1 MTTIKKIKKSD
12 QSDFNYRKFGQIDG
26 RHPLQKEVPD
36 STVNYKVRTRKGGK
50 VSFFNFDLAREMGL
64 ISKSHPDEMTE
75 ELQEK
80 ILETFSLVIINE
92 YDIINENEYPEEEIR
107 PHEYMATRYLQLQ
120 HPNKQGKTSGDG
132 RSIWNG
138 SVTNKGVRWD
148 ISSSGTGATC
158 LSPATHIYGKYW
170 ETGDPSISY
179 GCGYSE
185 IDEGMGTL
193 FFSEIFH
200 KNHLETERVLGII
213 EFQKGIAINIRAQ
226 RNLLRP
232 SHMFNYLK
240 QGDFENLERMVNYY
254 IDREESN
261 GVFKNVPKSRAK
273 RLDYFLNKQTEIF
286 ASMAARLEDEYIFCW
301 LDWDGDN
308 ILMNGGI
315 IDYGSIRQFG
325 LFHSEYR
332 YDDVERYSTSILE
345 QKNKARYTV
354 QTFAQL
360 VDFLKSGDRKSIKKF
375 SKSKAVKD
383 FDKVFFEKKL
393 ENLLFKTGFKRDDV
407 KYLIEN
413 EHKNVEK
420 YQKAFSYFE
429 RSKSKEGVHE
439 VADGINWSAIFCM
452 RDILRELPQL
462 LLARGGEFLSYD
474 SFIEV
479 IKSSY
484 ATEDDLVMTTH
495 RRKMITSFQ
504 KNYEALC
511 AKLAAK
517 KSITFNQM
525 LLELTM
531 RSSIINK
538 YDRVTG
544 DSISTIVDKVL
555 TKRPKVKPDQLFNL
569 VQEFCIYQNFD
580 PNKSIE
586 EHREKRVKTKFVKN
600 MLQIVRDYREGL

>member
-1 MTTIKKIKKSD
+1 MTSIKKIKKNE
-12 QSDFNYRKFGQIDG
+12 QTVFNYKKFQQIDG

-36 STVNYKVRTRKGGK
+36 STVNYEVRSRKGGK
-50 VSFFNFDLAREMGL
+50 VSFFNFNLAKEMGL
-64 ISKSHPDEMTE
+64 IPKNHPAEMTE

-92 YDIINENEYPEEEIR
+92 YDIINEIEYPKEEIK
-107 PHEYMATRYLQLQ
+107 PHKYMATRYLQLQ

-170 ETGDPSISY
+170 ETGDPTISY

-200 KNHLETERVLGII
+200 KNHIETERVLGII

-226 RNLLRP
+226 KNLLRP

-254 IDREESN
+254 ISREESN
-261 GVFKNVPKSRAK
+261 GVFKDVPKSRVK
-273 RLDYFLNKQTEIF
+273 KLDYFLDKQTDIF
-286 ASMAARLEDEYIFCW
+286 AHMAARLEDEYIFCW

-360 VDFLKSGDRKSIKKF
+360 VDFLKTGNRKSIKSF
-375 SKSKAVKD
+375 AKSSAVKN
-383 FDKVFFEKKL
+383 FDKIFLEKKL
-393 ENLLFKTGFKRDDV
+393 ENLLFKTGFRRADV
-407 KYLIEN
+407 AYLIEN
-413 EHKNVEK
+413 EHKTVEK
-420 YQKAFSYFE
+420 YLKAFSYFE
-429 RSKSKEGVHE
+429 RSKSKEGIHE

-452 RDILRELPQL
+452 RDLLRELPQL
-462 LLARGGEFLSYD
+462 LLVRGGKHLSYE

-479 IKSSY
+479 VRSSY
-484 ATEDDLVMTTH
+484 ATEEDLVMTTN

-504 KNYEALC
+504 KSYELLC
-511 AKLAAK
+511 VKLAAK
-517 KSITFNQM
+517 KDLTLNQM

-544 DSISTIVDKVL
+544 DSISTIVNKVL
-555 TKRPKVKPDQLFNL
+555 SKKPKVKPEQLFDL
-569 VQEFCIYQNFD
+569 VEEFCIYQNFD

-586 EHREKRVKTKFVKN
+586 EHREKRVQTKFVKN
-600 MLQIVRDYREGL
+600 MLQIVRDFREGL

>member
-1 MTTIKKIKKSD
+1 MTSIKKIKKNDSTE
-12 QSDFNYRKFGQIDG
+12 FNYKKFNQIDG

-36 STVNYKVRTRKGGK
+36 STVNYAVRTRKGGK
-50 VSFFNFDLAREMGL
+50 VSFFNFDLARDMGL
-64 ISKSHPDEMTE
+64 ISKSHPDEMTD

-92 YDIINENEYPEEEIR
+92 FDIINEIEYPEEEIK
-107 PHEYMATRYLQLQ
+107 PHKYMATRYLQLQ

-138 SVTNKGVRWD
+138 SISNKGQRWD

-158 LSPATHIYGKYW
+158 LSPATHIYGKFW
-170 ETGDPSISY
+170 ETGDPTISY

-200 KNHLETERVLGII
+200 KNHIETERVLGII

-226 RNLLRP
+226 KNLLRP

-240 QGDFENLERMVNYY
+240 QGDFENLEKIVNYY

-261 GVFKNVPKSRAK
+261 GVFTDVPKTRAK
-273 RLDYFLNKQTEIF
+273 RLDYFLTKQSEIF
-286 ASMAARLEDEYIFCW
+286 ASMSARLEDEYIFCW

-325 LFHSEYR
+325 LFHSDYR

-345 QKNKARYTV
+345 QRNKAKYTV

-360 VDFLKSGDRKSIKKF
+360 VDFLKTGERKSIRKF
-375 SKSKAVKD
+375 AKSSAVKN
-383 FDKVFFEKKL
+383 FDKVFVEKKL
-393 ENLLFKTGFKRDDV
+393 ENLLFKTGFKRVDV
-407 KYLIEN
+407 QYLIEN
-413 EHKNVEK
+413 EHKAVEK
-420 YQKAFSYFE
+420 YLKAFSYFE

-462 LLARGGEFLSYD
+462 LLARGGKYLSYED
-474 SFIEV
+474 FIEV

-484 ATEDDLVMTTH
+484 ATEDDLIMTPH

-504 KNYEALC
+504 KNYEQLC
-511 AKLAAK
+511 
-517 KSITFNQM
+517 
-525 LLELTM
+525 
-531 RSSIINK
+531 
-538 YDRVTG
+538 
-544 DSISTIVDKVL
+544 
-555 TKRPKVKPDQLFNL
+555 
-569 VQEFCIYQNFD
+569 
-580 PNKSIE
+580 
-586 EHREKRVKTKFVKN
+586 
-600 MLQIVRDYREGL
+600 

>member
-1 MTTIKKIKKSD
+1 MASIKKESKTEEVN
-12 QSDFNYRKFGQIDG
+12 FNYRKFNQIDG

-36 STVNYKVRTRKGGK
+36 STVNYHVRTRKGGK
-50 VSFFNFDLAREMGL
+50 VSFFNFDLAKEMGL
-64 ISKSHPDEMTE
+64 IPKSHPNEMTK

-92 YDIINENEYPEEEIR
+92 YDIINEIQYPEEEIR
-107 PHEYMATRYLQLQ
+107 PHKYMATRYLQLQ

-185 IDEGMGTL
+185 IDEGLGTL

-200 KNHLETERVLGII
+200 KNHIETERVLGII

-240 QGDFENLERMVNYY
+240 QGDFENLERMVHYY
-254 IDREESN
+254 IDREQSN
-261 GVFKNVPKSRAK
+261 GVFTDVPKTRAK
-273 RLDYFLNKQTEIF
+273 KLDYFLEKQTEIF

-325 LFHSEYR
+325 LFHSDYR
-332 YDDVERYSTSILE
+332 YDDVERYSTSIIE
-345 QKNKARYTV
+345 QKSKAKYTV

-360 VDFLKSGDRKSIKKF
+360 VDFLKTGERKSIRKF
-375 SKSKAVKD
+375 AKSFAVKN
-383 FDKVFFEKKL
+383 FETVFRKKKL
-393 ENLLFKTGFKRDDV
+393 ENLLFKTGFRRADV
-407 KYLIEN
+407 NYLIEN
-413 EHKNVEK
+413 ERKTVEK
-420 YQKAFSYFE
+420 YLKAFSYFE
-429 RSKSKEGVHE
+429 RSKSKEGIHE

-452 RDILRELPQL
+452 RDILREFPQL
-462 LLARGGEFLSYD
+462 LLARGGKHLSYED
-474 SFIEV
+474 FLQV

-484 ATEDDLVMTTH
+484 ATEEDLQMTTH

-504 KNYEALC
+504 KTYELLC
-511 AKLAAK
+511 IKLAANK
-517 KSITFNQM
+517 ELTLNQM

-531 RSSIINK
+531 RSSVINK

-544 DSISTIVDKVL
+544 DSISTIVDRVL
-555 TKRPKVKPDQLFNL
+555 AKKPKIKPTQLFDL
-569 VQEFCIYQNFD
+569 VEEFCIYQNFD
-580 PNKSIE
+580 PNNLIGE
-586 EHREKRVKTKFVKN
+586 NREKRVQTKFVKN
-600 MLQIVRDYREGL
+600 MLQIVREYREGL

>member
-1 MTTIKKIKKSD
+1 MASIKKESKTEEAS
-12 QSDFNYRKFGQIDG
+12 FNYRKFNQIDG

-36 STVNYKVRTRKGGK
+36 STVNYHVRTRKGGK
-50 VSFFNFDLAREMGL
+50 VSFFNFDLAKEMGL
-64 ISKSHPDEMTE
+64 IPKSHPNEMTK

-92 YDIINENEYPEEEIR
+92 YDIINEIQYPEEEIR
-107 PHEYMATRYLQLQ
+107 PHKYMATRYLQLQ

-185 IDEGMGTL
+185 IDEGLGTL

-200 KNHLETERVLGII
+200 KNHIETERVLGII

-240 QGDFENLERMVNYY
+240 QGDFENLERMVHYY
-254 IDREESN
+254 IDREQSN
-261 GVFKNVPKSRAK
+261 GVFTDVPKTRAK
-273 RLDYFLNKQTEIF
+273 KLDYFLEKQTEIF

-325 LFHSEYR
+325 LFHSDYR
-332 YDDVERYSTSILE
+332 YDDVERYSTSIIE
-345 QKNKARYTV
+345 QKSKAKYTV

-360 VDFLKSGDRKSIKKF
+360 VDFLKTGERKSIRKF
-375 SKSKAVKD
+375 AKSFAVKN
-383 FDKVFFEKKL
+383 FETVFRKKKL
-393 ENLLFKTGFKRDDV
+393 ENLLFKTGFRRADV
-407 KYLIEN
+407 NYLIEN
-413 EHKNVEK
+413 ERKTVEK
-420 YQKAFSYFE
+420 YLKAFSYFE
-429 RSKSKEGVHE
+429 RSKSKEGIHE

-452 RDILRELPQL
+452 RDILREFPQL
-462 LLARGGEFLSYD
+462 LLARGGKHLSYED
-474 SFIEV
+474 FLQV

-484 ATEDDLVMTTH
+484 ATEEDLQMTTH

-504 KNYEALC
+504 RTYELLC
-511 AKLAAK
+511 IKLAANK
-517 KSITFNQM
+517 ELTLNQM

-531 RSSIINK
+531 RSSVINK

-544 DSISTIVDKVL
+544 DSISTIVDRVL
-555 TKRPKVKPDQLFNL
+555 AKKPKIKPTQLFDL
-569 VQEFCIYQNFD
+569 VEEFCIYQNFD
-580 PNKSIE
+580 PNNLIGE
-586 EHREKRVKTKFVKN
+586 NREKRVQTKFVKN
-600 MLQIVRDYREGL
+600 MLQIVREYREGL

>member
-1 MTTIKKIKKSD
+1 MASIKKESKTEEAS
-12 QSDFNYRKFGQIDG
+12 FNYRKFNQIDG

-36 STVNYKVRTRKGGK
+36 STVNYHVRTRKGGK
-50 VSFFNFDLAREMGL
+50 VSFFNFDLAKEMGL
-64 ISKSHPDEMTE
+64 IPKSHPNEMTK

-92 YDIINENEYPEEEIR
+92 YDIINEIQYPEEEIR
-107 PHEYMATRYLQLQ
+107 PHKYMATRYLQLQ

-185 IDEGMGTL
+185 IDEGLGTL

-200 KNHLETERVLGII
+200 KNHIETERVLGII

-240 QGDFENLERMVNYY
+240 QGDFENLERMVHYY
-254 IDREESN
+254 IDREQSN
-261 GVFKNVPKSRAK
+261 GVFTDVPKTRAK
-273 RLDYFLNKQTEIF
+273 KLDYFLEKQTEIF

-325 LFHSEYR
+325 LFHSDYR
-332 YDDVERYSTSILE
+332 YDDVERYSTSIIE
-345 QKNKARYTV
+345 QKSKAKYTV

-360 VDFLKSGDRKSIKKF
+360 VDFLKTGERKSIRKF
-375 SKSKAVKD
+375 AKSFAVKN
-383 FDKVFFEKKL
+383 FETVFRKKKL
-393 ENLLFKTGFKRDDV
+393 ENLLFKTGFRRADV
-407 KYLIEN
+407 NYLIEN
-413 EHKNVEK
+413 ERKTVEK
-420 YQKAFSYFE
+420 YLKAFSYFE
-429 RSKSKEGVHE
+429 RSKSKEGIHE

-452 RDILRELPQL
+452 RDILREFPQL
-462 LLARGGEFLSYD
+462 LLARGGKHLSYED
-474 SFIEV
+474 FLQV

-484 ATEDDLVMTTH
+484 ATEEDLQMTTH

-504 KNYEALC
+504 KTYELLC
-511 AKLAAK
+511 IKLAANK
-517 KSITFNQM
+517 ELTLNQM

-531 RSSIINK
+531 RSSVINK

-544 DSISTIVDKVL
+544 DSISTIVDRVL
-555 TKRPKVKPDQLFNL
+555 AKKPKIKPTQLFDL
-569 VQEFCIYQNFD
+569 VEEFCIYQNFD
-580 PNKSIE
+580 PNNLIGE
-586 EHREKRVKTKFVKN
+586 NREKRVQTKFVKN
-600 MLQIVRDYREGL
+600 MLQIVREYREGL

>member
-1 MTTIKKIKKSD
+1 MTSIKKIKKNDSTE
-12 QSDFNYRKFGQIDG
+12 FNYKKFNQIDG

-36 STVNYKVRTRKGGK
+36 STVNYAVRTRKGGK
-50 VSFFNFDLAREMGL
+50 VSFFNFDLARDMGL
-64 ISKSHPDEMTE
+64 ISKSHPDEMTD

-92 YDIINENEYPEEEIR
+92 FDIINEIEYPEEEIK
-107 PHEYMATRYLQLQ
+107 PHKYMATRYLQLQ

-138 SVTNKGVRWD
+138 SISNKGQRWD

-158 LSPATHIYGKYW
+158 LSPATHIYGKFW
-170 ETGDPSISY
+170 ETGDPTISY

-200 KNHLETERVLGII
+200 KNHIETERVLGII

-226 RNLLRP
+226 KNLLRP

-240 QGDFENLERMVNYY
+240 QGDFENLEKIVNYY

-261 GVFKNVPKSRAK
+261 GVFTDVPKTRAK
-273 RLDYFLNKQTEIF
+273 RLDYFLTKQSEIF
-286 ASMAARLEDEYIFCW
+286 ASMSARLEDEYIFCW

-325 LFHSEYR
+325 LFHSDYR

-345 QKNKARYTV
+345 QRNKAKYTV

-360 VDFLKSGDRKSIKKF
+360 VDFLKTGERKSIRKF
-375 SKSKAVKD
+375 AKSSAVKN
-383 FDKVFFEKKL
+383 FDKVFVEKKL
-393 ENLLFKTGFKRDDV
+393 ENLLFKTGFKRVDV
-407 KYLIEN
+407 QYLIEN
-413 EHKNVEK
+413 EHKAVEK
-420 YQKAFSYFE
+420 YLKAFSYFE

-462 LLARGGEFLSYD
+462 LLARGGKYLSYED
-474 SFIEV
+474 FIEV

-484 ATEDDLVMTTH
+484 ATEDDLIMTPH

-504 KNYEALC
+504 KNYEQLC
-511 AKLAAK
+511 IKLAENK
-517 KSITFNQM
+517 KLTLSQV

-544 DSISTIVDKVL
+544 DSISTIVERVL
-555 TKRPKVKPDQLFNL
+555 HKKPKIKPTQLFDL
-569 VQEFCIYQNFD
+569 VQEFCVYQNFD

-600 MLQIVRDYREGL
+600 MLQIVRDFREGL